1 MWVQPIYD
9 RTSADVQYAK
19 DNQSRVN
26 AELKGALDYR
36 TLNRIEGNIEYLS
49 NILNRYNYI
58 NTTTNKTNWTIN
70 EYFYYS
76 EMARILVNLTN
87 MRNAFY
93 VKPTTPSVPNID
105 LNTPLIYNDINSI
118 ERILN
123 DINELTQYMEN
134 NFVYSGVA
142 NSGQTRVWQQRFRR
156 ARLIIR
162 TWANSIVN
170 RYDTWNDLTEDY
182 SEWRE
187 LQ

>member
-1 MWVQPIYD
+1 
-9 RTSADVQYAK
+9 
-19 DNQSRVN
+19 
-26 AELKGALDYR
+26 
-36 TLNRIEGNIEYLS
+36 
-49 NILNRYNYI
+49 
-58 NTTTNKTNWTIN
+58 
-70 EYFYYS
+70 
-76 EMARILVNLTN
+76 MARILVNLTN

-156 ARLIIR
+156 TRLIIR
-162 TWANSIVN
+162 TWANTVVGKYN
-170 RYDTWNDLTEDY
+170 TWNDLTEDY